1 MRADGDSARRARGLS
16 LLFVLLFALAAGFS
30 AWRKDITRG
39 FDELA
44 HLSYVASLQE
54 SRALWPRLETLRML
68 DPQTLR
74 FTNEPN
80 YLNHPSPYYLLLA
93 WTGPKI
99 EGHPRAP
106 FVHRLL
112 NVLIIVL
119 GVFAAIA
126 AAFRLG
132 FGTLEI
138 YAFVISLLAI
148 PFLAP
153 LAGAVNNDNLAFA
166 GGALAMLSA
175 AVFLKE
181 RQEKWL
187 YAALIGVVIAS
198 LAKLTGLLLAGGF
211 IACVLGYLILR
222 GEFRARW
229 IAPILVAAMLA
240 AAPYIAFILQYGSPA
255 PDTQAQAELLRS
267 GSQTTGWSG
276 SERLSLIS
284 YAAHF
289 IGEFFSQWIPV
300 LKERSLFN
308 YAMLALPA
316 VTVLLALAGFCV
328 SVNRLRQRH
337 ERPLDIL
344 VIAGWL
350 AILLT
355 FGFHFV
361 FSYQRHLAT
370 GWMLDAYPRYYLPL
384 AVIVPLAA
392 LVLAK
397 ALSSRFRNL
406 LVGFLIL
413 APLAFRLFAA
423 PIEP

>member
-1 MRADGDSARRARGLS
+1 MDAYAAATSRARGLTF
-16 LLFVLLFALAAGFS
+16 LFIMLFALAAGFS
-30 AWRKDITRG
+30 AWRKDITQG

-44 HLSYVASLQE
+44 HVSYVSSLQE
-54 SRALWPRLETLRML
+54 SRALWPRLETLQML
-68 DPQTLR
+68 DPKTLKPAQ
-74 FTNEPN
+74 EAN

-93 WTGPKI
+93 WLGPRI
-99 EGHPRAP
+99 EGRPDAI
-106 FVHRLL
+106 FTHRLI
-112 NVLIIVL
+112 NIAIV
-119 GVFAAIA
+119 VFGLAFAMSA
-126 AAFRLG
+126 VFRLR
-132 FGTLEI
+132 FETLEI
-138 YAFVISLLAI
+138 YAVLLSLIAI

-166 GGALAMLSA
+166 GGALAMLA
-175 AVFLKE
+175 AVMFLQE

-198 LAKLTGLLLAGGF
+198 VAKLTGLLLAGGF

-229 IAPILVAAMLA
+229 IAPVLFAALLA

-276 SERLSLIS
+276 SERLSLVS

-289 IGEFFSQWIPV
+289 IGEFFSQWIPA
-300 LKERSLFN
+300 LERRSLFN
-308 YAMLALPA
+308 YAMLTLPA

-328 SVNRLRQRH
+328 SINRFR
-337 ERPLDIL
+337 ERNERTLDIV

-355 FGFHFV
+355 FGFHFA

-384 AVIVPLAA
+384 VAIIPIAA
-392 LVLAK
+392 LVFAK
-397 ALSSRFRNL
+397 ALSSQMRNFL
-406 LVGFLIL
+406 IGFLIL
-413 APLAFRLFAA
+413 APILFRLFAA
-423 PIEP
+423 PITS

>member
-1 MRADGDSARRARGLS
+1 MRADGDSVRRARGLS

-30 AWRKDITRG
+30 AYRKDMTRG

-54 SRALWPRLETLRML
+54 SGALWPRLDSLRML

-74 FTNEPN
+74 FTTAPN

-99 EGHPRAP
+99 EGHPGAP
-106 FVHRLL
+106 FIHRLL
-112 NVLIIVL
+112 NVAIVVL
-119 GVFAAIA
+119 GLLAAIT

-132 FGTLEI
+132 FCALEI
-138 YAFVISLLAI
+138 YAFAISLLAI

-153 LAGAVNNDNLAFA
+153 LAGAVNNDNLAFT

-175 AVFLKE
+175 VVFLEK
-181 RQEKWL
+181 RQEEWL

-211 IACVLGYLILR
+211 IACVVIYLVLR

-229 IAPILVAAMLA
+229 IAPVLIAALLA
-240 AAPYIAFILQYGSPA
+240 AAPYIVFVLQYGSPA
-255 PDTQAQAELLRS
+255 PDTEAQAGLLRS
-267 GSQTTGWSG
+267 GSQATGWSG
-276 SERLSLIS
+276 SERLSLIQ
-284 YAAHF
+284 YTAHF
-289 IGEFFSQWIPV
+289 IGEFFSQWIPA

-308 YAMLALPA
+308 YAMLGLPA
-316 VTVLLALAGFCV
+316 ATVLLALAGFCV
-328 SVNRLRQRH
+328 SARRLWQQH
-337 ERPLDIL
+337 ERALDII

-384 AVIVPLAA
+384 AAIVPLAA
-392 LVLAK
+392 LSLTKVLS
-397 ALSSRFRNL
+397 LHLRNL
-406 LVGFLIL
+406 LTGFLIL
-413 APLAFRLFAA
+413 APLVFRLFGA
-423 PIEP
+423 PIGS